1 LYILFKWFP
10 LYNCTLFCKYILAAL
25 YKLGYWRWML
35 SYNLNILFKW
45 STKILLTISGK
56 VLSSSRLLLHH
67 RLAISMMFLL
77 EEAANLPCLSIPP
90 KMMFLLQPKR
100 SLSVKQ
106 RKYHPRNRRFANKM
120 KEMVP
125 SDLMTSLS
133 KIINLNHLMNCQ

>member
-1 LYILFKWFP
+1 
-10 LYNCTLFCKYILAAL
+10 
-25 YKLGYWRWML
+25 
-35 SYNLNILFKW
+35 
-45 STKILLTISGK
+45 
-56 VLSSSRLLLHH
+56 
-67 RLAISMMFLL
+67 MMFLL

-90 KMMFLLQPKR
+90 KMMFLLQLKR